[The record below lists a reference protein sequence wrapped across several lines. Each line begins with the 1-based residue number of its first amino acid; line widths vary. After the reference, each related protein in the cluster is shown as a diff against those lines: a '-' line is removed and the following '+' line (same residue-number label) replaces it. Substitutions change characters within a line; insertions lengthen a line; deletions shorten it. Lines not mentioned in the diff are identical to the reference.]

1 MVKAESLWSR
11 VIRWTA
17 IDAHVLATLVLRLW
31 SITAGAITVLLI
43 PLCLTAREQGYY
55 FTFASVLALQI
66 FFDLGFNQVLVQFVG
81 KHMSVLKW
89 QGGVLVGDSITL
101 QRLGQLVKGV
111 TSAYRY
117 LALIFALSVGGIG
130 AYFFERFDQTPP
142 SGWLAS
148 WLLLTLATAG
158 NLYMSPQLAMA
169 EGTGQVQQ
177 VARIRT
183 IQSVVGYGLAWI
195 GLGLGWGLMAIPI
208 IAAVNLAGTI
218 YWAHTRG
225 RFLSA
230 LVQSLPGQCLPEATI
245 RWRQDILPFQWRMAI
260 SWMSGYLIFQL
271 FNPMLFAHH
280 GPIDA
285 GRVGLALALFNAVV
299 TLAMSWINAK
309 SPVFA
314 QLLGN
319 GQQAQAKDLFKKQ
332 FAISSAANFALC
344 LTLPAMT
351 WVGTIWQIPLVDRLP
366 TMSVLTC
373 LAAVT
378 ISNQIV
384 FGLAVY
390 MRAHGRESLVW
401 PSLVTGMATLAAV
414 ALTAQ
419 SSILNT
425 MMAYAGVQILICLP
439 WVVSIF
445 VKDYWTAP
453 STEMPIR

>member
-1 MVKAESLWSR
+1 MGKADSFWSR
-11 VIRWTA
+11 ATRWTA

-31 SITAGAITVLLI
+31 TLTAGAVTVLLI

-81 KHMSVLKW
+81 KHMSALKW
-89 QGGVLVGDSITL
+89 QGQILVGDAITR
-101 QRLGQLVKGV
+101 QKLGLLVKGV

-117 LALIFALSVGGIG
+117 LALAFALSVGALG

-142 SGWLAS
+142 SGWLIS

-169 EGTGQVQQ
+169 EGTGQVKQ

-183 IQSVVGYGLAWI
+183 VQSVVGYGLAWI

-218 YWAHTRG
+218 HWARTHG
-225 RFLSA
+225 RFLDT
-230 LVQSLPGQCLPEATI
+230 LVRSLATPCHPEARI
-245 RWRQDILPFQWRMAI
+245 RWQQDILPFQWRMAI

-280 GPIDA
+280 GPIEA

-314 QLLGN
+314 QLLGH
-319 GQQAQAKDLFKKQ
+319 GQQTQAKALFKKQ
-332 FAISSAANFALC
+332 LAISSTANVVLC
-344 LTLPAMT
+344 LTLLVLAWWANT
-351 WVGTIWQIPLVDRLP
+351 WHMPLASRLP
-366 TMSVLTC
+366 AMSVLTC

-378 ISNQIV
+378 ISNQLV

-390 MRAHGRESLVW
+390 MRAHGREPLVW
-401 PSLVTGMATLAAV
+401 PSLVTGVATLAAL

-419 SSILNT
+419 GSILDT
-425 MMAYAGVQILICLP
+425 MMAYAAVQILVCLP
-439 WVVSIF
+439 WVLSIF
-445 VKDYWTAP
+445 VKDFWAVP
-453 STEMPIR
+453 STEMPTR

>member
-1 MVKAESLWSR
+1 MGKVESLWSR
-11 VIRWTA
+11 VTRWTA

-31 SITAGAITVLLI
+31 SLTAGAITVLLI

-81 KHMSVLKW
+81 KHMSALKW
-89 QGGVLVGDSITL
+89 QGDLLVGDAITI
-101 QRLGQLVKGV
+101 QKLGLLVKGV

-117 LALIFALSVGGIG
+117 LALTFALSVGALGV
-130 AYFFERFDQTPP
+130 YFFERFDQTPP
-142 SGWLAS
+142 SGWLVS
-148 WLLLTLATAG
+148 WVLLTLATAG

-183 IQSVVGYGLAWI
+183 IQSVVGYSLAWI

-218 YWAHTRG
+218 YWAQTRG
-225 RFLSA
+225 QFLTILA
-230 LVQSLPGQCLPEATI
+230 KTLPAQCLPEATI
-245 RWRQDILPFQWRMAI
+245 RWKQDILPFQWRMAI

-280 GPIDA
+280 GPIEA

-319 GQQAQAKDLFKKQ
+319 GQQTQAKVLFKKQ
-332 FAISSAANFALC
+332 LAISSAANFALC
-344 LTLPAMT
+344 LTLPALAWCGSAWHM
-351 WVGTIWQIPLVDRLP
+351 PLVDRLP

-378 ISNQIV
+378 VSNQIV

-390 MRAHGRESLVW
+390 MRAHGREPLMW
-401 PSLVTGMATLAAV
+401 PSMVTGMSTLAAV

-419 SSILNT
+419 GSILGT
-425 MMAYAGVQILICLP
+425 MMAYAAVQILICLP

-445 VKDYWTAP
+445 MKDYWIAH
-453 STEMPIR
+453 STEMPNR

>member
-1 MVKAESLWSR
+1 MGKVESLWSR
-11 VIRWTA
+11 ITRWTA

-31 SITAGAITVLLI
+31 SLTAGAITVLLI
-43 PLCLTAREQGYY
+43 PLCLSAREQGYY

-81 KHMSVLKW
+81 KHMSALKW
-89 QGGVLVGDSITL
+89 QGGFLVGDSITL
-101 QRLGQLVKGV
+101 QRLGLLVKGV

-117 LALIFALSVGGIG
+117 LALAFALSVGGLG
-130 AYFFERFDQTPP
+130 AYFFDRFDQTPP
-142 SGWLAS
+142 SGWLIS

-183 IQSVVGYGLAWI
+183 IQSVVGYSLAWI
-195 GLGLGWGLMAIPI
+195 GLGLGWGLMAIPF

-218 YWAHTRG
+218 YWAHARG
-225 RFLSA
+225 RFLNT
-230 LVQSLPGQCLPEATI
+230 LVQSLPEPCLPEAKI
-245 RWRQDILPFQWRMAI
+245 RWREDILPFQWRMAI

-319 GQQAQAKDLFKKQ
+319 GQQAQARELFKKQ

-344 LTLPAMT
+344 LTLPALAWFGNT
-351 WVGTIWQIPLVDRLP
+351 WHMPLVDRMP
-366 TMSVLTC
+366 TMSVLAC

-390 MRAHGRESLVW
+390 MRAHGREPLVW
-401 PSLVTGMATLAAV
+401 PSLVTGMATLGAV
-414 ALTAQ
+414 ALTARD
-419 SSILNT
+419 SILDT

-445 VKDYWTAP
+445 VKDYWTSP
-453 STEMPIR
+453 PTEMPIR